1 MLKTIAVLGGDARQ
15 CYLAERLMAGG
26 FCVEPYQVPGLPDS
40 RTGLHAALSR
50 AHAAALPMPALT
62 KENWIR
68 AEPRPIPLV
77 SVLESLSPGTLVFGG
92 PFEAAAE
99 TFAQYPVVLSD
110 YTRSPALAAGNA
122 VPTAEGA
129 IQLAMERLPITLS
142 GSRCLVVGFG
152 RIGKALAA
160 RLRAAGNISFDGIQ
174 CHISG
179 SRSIAG
185 WESRARV
192 MLALARELFPDA
204 PPKFIDL
211 GSGMFG
217 RLPEEMRASFG
228 QNIPTFAEYGAA
240 VGTLF
245 RAQYG
250 AMPVSER
257 PALITEPG
265 TTLVA
270 DTMQFAAPVTAIK
283 SLPGND
289 CAVLDASIHTAGVIS
304 QMRNLPLLVLDAKT
318 PRENLNFTGYTC
330 LEYDILYRGYTGPLD
345 VGSSVIF
352 DNIGSYSNVLKPPFI
367 HPDVPMIEYR
377 KGDDSLRLIK
387 RAQTAEEI
395 FAQYVFEE

>member
-152 RIGKALAA
+152 RIGKARARCRA
-160 RLRAAGNISFDGIQ
+160 RLHAGD
-174 CHISG
+174 
-179 SRSIAG
+179 
-185 WESRARV
+185 
-192 MLALARELFPDA
+192 
-204 PPKFIDL
+204 
-211 GSGMFG
+211 
-217 RLPEEMRASFG
+217 RLPLSA
-228 QNIPTFAEYGAA
+228 
-240 VGTLF
+240 
-245 RAQYG
+245 
-250 AMPVSER
+250 R
-257 PALITEPG
+257 P
-265 TTLVA
+265 
-270 DTMQFAAPVTAIK
+270 
-283 SLPGND
+283 
-289 CAVLDASIHTAGVIS
+289 CAVRLHFQHRPRTCFPRGAPCRDASRLSDHRSCV
-304 QMRNLPLLVLDAKT
+304 LPRRT
-318 PRENLNFTGYTC
+318 SGGY
-330 LEYDILYRGYTGPLD
+330 RPL
-345 VGSSVIF
+345 
-352 DNIGSYSNVLKPPFI
+352 
-367 HPDVPMIEYR
+367 
-377 KGDDSLRLIK
+377 
-387 RAQTAEEI
+387 
-395 FAQYVFEE
+395 